1 MWLVEVSLQS
11 VVALEPAI
19 LRSLPARCCFVR
31 LLPDEKEL
39 CCEPRNDANGTTASA
54 HSISK
59 DNSRWQSRALLRQGH
74 GCVFSARARLRRAV
88 YHDDCHAG
96 KRNMFVL
103 VLHVSRMDENK
114 LKIQAR
120 EQGSETFRPLA
131 DEIASGC

>member
-59 DNSRWQSRALLRQGH
+59 DNSRWQSRALLRQGT
-74 GCVFSARARLRRAV
+74 AV
-88 YHDDCHAG
+88 SFPPVPGFDALYIMTTA
-96 KRNMFVL
+96 M
-103 VLHVSRMDENK
+103 
-114 LKIQAR
+114 
-120 EQGSETFRPLA
+120 QGSATCLFWSFMSLGWTK
-131 DEIASGC
+131 IS